1 MKKSS
6 DQKESLFKQMFVTRT
21 FGFISV
27 SQKKE
32 FWKSTADEFNGELTI
47 KKTIA
52 GDLEKL
58 ILKLPCKKHTIQ
70 FTESDTHPLKIT
82 TELEAE
88 LPFEFMISYEDTLEK
103 LLKFFG
109 KQDIQVGDEEFDSKY
124 LIQGKNTNIVKQIL
138 SGNNV
143 KTILLKNNV
152 FSFGCNYN
160 KKNNTLILTSLVS
173 RTVNS
178 KKDLSE
184 LYKLFCLTI
193 DKMKDA
199 GLIKK

>member
-6 DQKESLFKQMFVTRT
+6 EQKESLFKQMFVTRT
-21 FGFISV
+21 LGFISV
-27 SQKKE
+27 AKKKD
-32 FWKSTADEFNGELTI
+32 FWKAMADQFNGELTV

-58 ILKLPCKKHTIQ
+58 ILKLPCKEHTIE

-82 TELEAE
+82 TELEAKH
-88 LPFEFMISYEDTLEK
+88 PFEFMISYEDTLEK

-109 KQDIQVGDEEFDSKY
+109 KQDIQVGDKEFDSKY
-124 LIQGKNTNIVKQIL
+124 LIQGKDTNIVKQIL
-138 SGNNV
+138 SCDDV

-160 KKNNTLILTSLVS
+160 KKDNTLQLTSLVS

-178 KKDLSE
+178 KEELSE

-193 DKMKDA
+193 DKMKNE
-199 GLIKK
+199 GLIK